1 MKSLLLKAIGTLG
14 FAVLTLNAYADQGSG
29 HQGMNMGG
37 MDMDCSK
44 QMQNM
49 KGKEGMKMDCMG
61 GKGASQAMGVN
72 EAEVK
77 AVDKA
82 NKKITLRHGPI
93 KSNSVDMPPMTM
105 AFPVRQPSL
114 LSNVKVGDKVRF
126 TMENVKNMATVT
138 DLQVEK

>member
-1 MKSLLLKAIGTLG
+1 MKSPLLNVIGALG
-14 FAVLTLNAYADQGSG
+14 FAMLTLNAYADQGDS
-29 HQGMNMGG
+29 HQGINMGG
-37 MDMDCSK
+37 MHMDCSK
-44 QMQNM
+44 QMQSM

-61 GKGASQAMGVN
+61 GTAASQSFGTN

-93 KSNSVDMPPMTM
+93 KSNSVEMTPMTM
-105 AFPVRQPSL
+105 AFPVQQPSL
-114 LSNVKVGDKVRF
+114 LSHVKVGDKVRF
-126 TMENVKNMATVT
+126 TIENVKNVATVT